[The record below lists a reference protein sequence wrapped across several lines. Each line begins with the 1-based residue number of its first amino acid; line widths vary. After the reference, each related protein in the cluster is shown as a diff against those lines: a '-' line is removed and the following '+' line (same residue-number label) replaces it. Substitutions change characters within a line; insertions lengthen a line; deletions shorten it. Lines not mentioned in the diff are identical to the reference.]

1 MSLNLEQM
9 TVEELETLAG
19 QVQKAIVAKKAQAK
33 KNLLNDIEQIARE
46 AGVSLNELFAIT
58 GSPTKSSKPKS
69 AVAVKYKNPSNSSQT
84 WTGRGRQ
91 PLWVVALLAEGKH
104 LDDLLI

>member
-1 MSLNLEQM
+1 MTFNLDQM
-9 TVEELETLAG
+9 TVEELETLAD
-19 QVQKAIVAKKAQAK
+19 QVQKAIVAKKTKKK

-58 GSPTKSSKPKS
+58 GSPTKSAKPKA

-91 PLWVVALLAEGKH
+91 PLWVVAILAEGKR

>member
-1 MSLNLEQM
+1 MSLNFEQM

-33 KNLLNDIEQIARE
+33 KILLNDIERVARE
-46 AGVSLNELFAIT
+46 AGVSLSELFAIT
-58 GSPTKSSKPKS
+58 GSPAKSSNLRA
-69 AVAVKYKNPSNSSQT
+69 AVAAKYRNPNNNSQT

-91 PLWVVALLAEGKH
+91 PLWIVALLAEGKH